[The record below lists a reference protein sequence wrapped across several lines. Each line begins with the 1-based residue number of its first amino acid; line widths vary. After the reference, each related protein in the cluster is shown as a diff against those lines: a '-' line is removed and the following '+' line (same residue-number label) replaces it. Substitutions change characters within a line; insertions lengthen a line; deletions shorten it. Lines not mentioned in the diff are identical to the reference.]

1 MEVSSVQR
9 LCLHLISVAFQRCRV
24 SEDLCRLSVVLKRS
38 SDSDPSTVRVS
49 ISDTGI
55 GTSLEEFQGL
65 KFSREVFDAEKWD
78 GVLNVQTTS
87 KFHYF
92 VHFLSALLTSFRE
105 IADIGDDEIYHYHLN
120 LRERNSV
127 RRLTRLPSNPKNGA
141 KFRHAFHLNFPCGTE
156 IYLSISESI
165 DVFLAEVIRFFQKIL
180 VLKIPV
186 SSTFDSDDVD
196 GFCFEISAIYIF
208 FLIQNVAIELVAEE
222 GGVPGS
228 QYRKVFLANECN
240 PVPFSASNVERLKSG
255 LEDYVMKHG
264 NSLHRKC
271 DSCFPNWEHLKV
283 GSGRACCAES
293 HGSAGLQMEVVIIV
307 SEISETSPCFRSSS
321 AETEVLYFKDFS
333 PCPITQSS
341 LTALTNIDWKS
352 YGLVLKSIAVQGG
365 YTALE
370 WENLPP
376 NIHFDMV
383 LHCYHKQYQFTP
395 PGQKTRSNRNLI
407 KKAAKLALDDLKE
420 KHAGAF
426 LSAHALK
433 ICSYAP
439 DLARTIAGLILSS
452 NDSEFQEECFSILGL
467 QSQNIRNE
475 IVEDSIQQKIISV
488 IQMNDGKPL
497 RSKEAASSF
506 LFEDERLQEP
516 NIQEEEY
523 DAGEHVFSSLDF

>member
-9 LCLHLISVAFQRCRV
+9 LCLHLISAAFQRCRV

-78 GVLNVQTTS
+78 GVLNVQTTN
-87 KFHYF
+87 
-92 VHFLSALLTSFRE
+92 
-105 IADIGDDEIYHYHLN
+105 IGDDEIYHYHLN
-120 LRERNSV
+120 LRESNSV

-141 KFRHAFHLNFPCGTE
+141 KFSGTE

-180 VLKIPV
+180 VLKIP
-186 SSTFDSDDVD
+186 
-196 GFCFEISAIYIF
+196 
-208 FLIQNVAIELVAEE
+208 NVAIELVAEE

-293 HGSAGLQMEVVIIV
+293 HRSAGLQMEVVIIV

>member
-65 KFSREVFDAEKWD
+65 KFSREVFDAEKW
-78 GVLNVQTTS
+78 
-87 KFHYF
+87 
-92 VHFLSALLTSFRE
+92 ALLTSFRE

-180 VLKIPV
+180 VLKIP
-186 SSTFDSDDVD
+186 
-196 GFCFEISAIYIF
+196 
-208 FLIQNVAIELVAEE
+208 NVAIELVAEE

-523 DAGEHVFSSLDF
+523 DAERSMGG

>member
-49 ISDTGI
+49 N
-55 GTSLEEFQGL
+55 
-65 KFSREVFDAEKWD
+65 
-78 GVLNVQTTS
+78 GVLNVQTTN
-87 KFHYF
+87 
-92 VHFLSALLTSFRE
+92 
-105 IADIGDDEIYHYHLN
+105 IGDDEIYHYHLN

-180 VLKIPV
+180 VLKIP
-186 SSTFDSDDVD
+186 
-196 GFCFEISAIYIF
+196 
-208 FLIQNVAIELVAEE
+208 NVAIELVAEE

>member
-9 LCLHLISVAFQRCRV
+9 LCLHLISAAFQRCRV

-38 SDSDPSTVRVS
+38 SDSDPSTVRIS

-65 KFSREVFDAEKWD
+65 KFSREVFDAQKWD
-78 GVLNVQTTS
+78 GVLNVQTTN
-87 KFHYF
+87 
-92 VHFLSALLTSFRE
+92 
-105 IADIGDDEIYHYHLN
+105 IGDDEIYHYHLN
-120 LRERNSV
+120 LRESNSV

-141 KFRHAFHLNFPCGTE
+141 KFSGTE

-180 VLKIPV
+180 VLKIP
-186 SSTFDSDDVD
+186 
-196 GFCFEISAIYIF
+196 
-208 FLIQNVAIELVAEE
+208 NVAIELVAEE

-293 HGSAGLQMEVVIIV
+293 HRSAGLQMEVVIIV

-420 KHAGAF
+420 KHAGAL

>member
-1 MEVSSVQR
+1 MYFRSIPPNLQKKMEVSSVQR

-78 GVLNVQTTS
+78 GVLNVQTTN
-87 KFHYF
+87 
-92 VHFLSALLTSFRE
+92 
-105 IADIGDDEIYHYHLN
+105 IGDDEIYHYHLN
-120 LRERNSV
+120 LRESNSV

-141 KFRHAFHLNFPCGTE
+141 KFSGTE

-180 VLKIPV
+180 VLKIP
-186 SSTFDSDDVD
+186 
-196 GFCFEISAIYIF
+196 
-208 FLIQNVAIELVAEE
+208 NVAIELVAEE

-293 HGSAGLQMEVVIIV
+293 HRSAGLQMEVVIIV

-376 NIHFDMV
+376 NIHIDMV

-395 PGQKTRSNRNLI
+395 PGQKTRSNRNLT

>member
-9 LCLHLISVAFQRCRV
+9 LCLHLISAAFQRCRV

-38 SDSDPSTVRVS
+38 SDSDPSTVRIS

-65 KFSREVFDAEKWD
+65 KFSREVFDAQKWD
-78 GVLNVQTTS
+78 GVLNVQTTN
-87 KFHYF
+87 
-92 VHFLSALLTSFRE
+92 
-105 IADIGDDEIYHYHLN
+105 IGDDEIYHYHLN
-120 LRERNSV
+120 LRESNSV

-141 KFRHAFHLNFPCGTE
+141 KFSGTE

-180 VLKIPV
+180 VLKIP
-186 SSTFDSDDVD
+186 
-196 GFCFEISAIYIF
+196 
-208 FLIQNVAIELVAEE
+208 NVAIELVAEE

-293 HGSAGLQMEVVIIV
+293 HRSAGLQMEVVIIV

-420 KHAGAF
+420 KHAGAL

-523 DAGEHVFSSLDF
+523 DAERSMGG

>member
-9 LCLHLISVAFQRCRV
+9 LCLHLISAAFQRCRV

-78 GVLNVQTTS
+78 GVLNVQTTN
-87 KFHYF
+87 
-92 VHFLSALLTSFRE
+92 
-105 IADIGDDEIYHYHLN
+105 IGDDEIYHYHLN
-120 LRERNSV
+120 LRESNSV

-141 KFRHAFHLNFPCGTE
+141 KFSGTE

-180 VLKIPV
+180 VLKIP
-186 SSTFDSDDVD
+186 
-196 GFCFEISAIYIF
+196 
-208 FLIQNVAIELVAEE
+208 NVAIELVAEE

-293 HGSAGLQMEVVIIV
+293 HRSAGLLMEVVIIV

-516 NIQEEEY
+516 NIQEEDY

>member
-9 LCLHLISVAFQRCRV
+9 LCLHLISAAFQRCRV

-38 SDSDPSTVRVS
+38 SDSDPSTVRIS

-78 GVLNVQTTS
+78 GVLNVQTTN
-87 KFHYF
+87 
-92 VHFLSALLTSFRE
+92 
-105 IADIGDDEIYHYHLN
+105 IGDDEIYHYHLN
-120 LRERNSV
+120 LRESNSV

-141 KFRHAFHLNFPCGTE
+141 KFSGTE

-180 VLKIPV
+180 VLKIP
-186 SSTFDSDDVD
+186 
-196 GFCFEISAIYIF
+196 
-208 FLIQNVAIELVAEE
+208 NVAIELVAEE

-293 HGSAGLQMEVVIIV
+293 HRSAGLQMEVVIIV

-352 YGLVLKSIAVQGG
+352 YGLVLKSTAVQGG

-376 NIHFDMV
+376 NIHIDMV

-516 NIQEEEY
+516 NMQEEEY
-523 DAGEHVFSSLDF
+523 DAERSMGG

>member
-9 LCLHLISVAFQRCRV
+9 LCLHLISAAFQRCRV

-38 SDSDPSTVRVS
+38 SDSDPSTVRIS

-78 GVLNVQTTS
+78 GVLNVQTTN
-87 KFHYF
+87 
-92 VHFLSALLTSFRE
+92 
-105 IADIGDDEIYHYHLN
+105 IGDDEIYHYHLN
-120 LRERNSV
+120 LRESNSV

-141 KFRHAFHLNFPCGTE
+141 KFSGTE

-180 VLKIPV
+180 VLKIP
-186 SSTFDSDDVD
+186 
-196 GFCFEISAIYIF
+196 
-208 FLIQNVAIELVAEE
+208 NVAIELVAEE

-293 HGSAGLQMEVVIIV
+293 HRSAGLQMEVVIIV

-352 YGLVLKSIAVQGG
+352 YGLVLKSTAVQGG

-376 NIHFDMV
+376 NIHIDMV

-516 NIQEEEY
+516 NMQEEEY
-523 DAGEHVFSSLDF
+523 DAGWVLRFCKI

>member
-9 LCLHLISVAFQRCRV
+9 LCLHLISAAFQRCRV

-78 GVLNVQTTS
+78 ILGILHCAPIELAYDVRAHKHADVALISSTFT
-87 KFHYF
+87 KFCH
-92 VHFLSALLTSFRE
+92 
-105 IADIGDDEIYHYHLN
+105 
-120 LRERNSV
+120 
-127 RRLTRLPSNPKNGA
+127 
-141 KFRHAFHLNFPCGTE
+141 
-156 IYLSISESI
+156 
-165 DVFLAEVIRFFQKIL
+165 EVIRFFQKIL

-196 GFCFEISAIYIF
+196 GFCFEIS
-208 FLIQNVAIELVAEE
+208 EE

-293 HGSAGLQMEVVIIV
+293 HRSAGLQMEVVIIV

-523 DAGEHVFSSLDF
+523 DAGGNVLNFTMDWKVWLNVLTLNDVFLLGLYIIQNVPWVGRSMWNPNLSQN

>member
-49 ISDTGI
+49 N
-55 GTSLEEFQGL
+55 
-65 KFSREVFDAEKWD
+65 
-78 GVLNVQTTS
+78 GVLNVQTTT
-87 KFHYF
+87 
-92 VHFLSALLTSFRE
+92 LLTSFRE

-180 VLKIPV
+180 VLKIP
-186 SSTFDSDDVD
+186 
-196 GFCFEISAIYIF
+196 
-208 FLIQNVAIELVAEE
+208 NVAIELVAEE

-271 DSCFPNWEHLKV
+271 DSCFPNWYDYPQLSLSSCYSRSNYINSEVNKMVWGVRIMEDLIYRKYVEHLKV

>member
-9 LCLHLISVAFQRCRV
+9 LCLHLISAAFQRCRV

-38 SDSDPSTVRVS
+38 SDSDPSTVRIS

-78 GVLNVQTTS
+78 GVLNVQTTN
-87 KFHYF
+87 
-92 VHFLSALLTSFRE
+92 
-105 IADIGDDEIYHYHLN
+105 IGDDEIYHYHLN
-120 LRERNSV
+120 LRESNSV

-141 KFRHAFHLNFPCGTE
+141 KFSGTE

-180 VLKIPV
+180 VLKIP
-186 SSTFDSDDVD
+186 
-196 GFCFEISAIYIF
+196 
-208 FLIQNVAIELVAEE
+208 NVAIELVAEE

-293 HGSAGLQMEVVIIV
+293 HRSAGLQMEVVIIV

-376 NIHFDMV
+376 NIHIDMV

-407 KKAAKLALDDLKE
+407 KKAAKLALEDLKE

-467 QSQNIRNE
+467 QSQNIINE

-523 DAGEHVFSSLDF
+523 DAGELVFSSLDF

>member
-9 LCLHLISVAFQRCRV
+9 LCLHLISAAFQRCRV

-38 SDSDPSTVRVS
+38 SDSDPSTVRISS
-49 ISDTGI
+49 ILHCAPIELAYDVRAHKHADVALISST
-55 GTSLEEFQGL
+55 FM
-65 KFSREVFDAEKWD
+65 KFC
-78 GVLNVQTTS
+78 
-87 KFHYF
+87 H
-92 VHFLSALLTSFRE
+92 
-105 IADIGDDEIYHYHLN
+105 
-120 LRERNSV
+120 
-127 RRLTRLPSNPKNGA
+127 
-141 KFRHAFHLNFPCGTE
+141 
-156 IYLSISESI
+156 
-165 DVFLAEVIRFFQKIL
+165 EVIRFFQKIL

-196 GFCFEISAIYIF
+196 GFCFEIS
-208 FLIQNVAIELVAEE
+208 EE

-293 HGSAGLQMEVVIIV
+293 HRSAGLQMEVVIIV

-376 NIHFDMV
+376 NIHIDMV

-407 KKAAKLALDDLKE
+407 KKAAKLALEDLKE

-467 QSQNIRNE
+467 QSQNIINE

-523 DAGEHVFSSLDF
+523 DAGELVFSSLDF

>member
-9 LCLHLISVAFQRCRV
+9 LCLHLISAAFQRCRV

-38 SDSDPSTVRVS
+38 SDSDPSTVR
-49 ISDTGI
+49 ISNILGI
-55 GTSLEEFQGL
+55 LHCAPIELAYDVRAHKHADVALISSTFM
-65 KFSREVFDAEKWD
+65 KFC
-78 GVLNVQTTS
+78 
-87 KFHYF
+87 H
-92 VHFLSALLTSFRE
+92 ALLTSFRE

-120 LRERNSV
+120 LRE
-127 RRLTRLPSNPKNGA
+127 K
-141 KFRHAFHLNFPCGTE
+141 
-156 IYLSISESI
+156 
-165 DVFLAEVIRFFQKIL
+165 VIRFFQKIL

-196 GFCFEISAIYIF
+196 GFCFEIS
-208 FLIQNVAIELVAEE
+208 EE

-293 HGSAGLQMEVVIIV
+293 HRSAGLQMEVVIIV

-376 NIHFDMV
+376 NIHIDMV

-407 KKAAKLALDDLKE
+407 KKAAKLALEDLKE

-467 QSQNIRNE
+467 QSQNIINE

-523 DAGEHVFSSLDF
+523 DAGELVFSSLDF